1 MKFVGVVGWEK
12 AEDVPC
18 CLFLYFAFA
27 KKLSTLKLDSVL
39 ILNFDNKKQKT
50 KFKNQAKMK
59 NDVQN
64 ENFRLRMQKTMSD
77 LYLVYEIQKTKYKIQ
92 NTNYKLQSTTMV
104 MIHVNCHIQQLKLN
118 TWFLKN
124 AYLF

>member
-39 ILNFDNKKQKT
+39 ILTTKNKKQKT
-50 KFKNQAKMK
+50 KFKK
-59 NDVQN
+59 N
-64 ENFRLRMQKTMSD
+64 EK
-77 LYLVYEIQKTKYKIQ
+77 
-92 NTNYKLQSTTMV
+92 
-104 MIHVNCHIQQLKLN
+104 
-118 TWFLKN
+118 
-124 AYLF
+124 

>member
-27 KKLSTLKLDSVL
+27 KKTLELDSVI

-50 KFKNQAKMK
+50 KFKNQAKIK

-92 NTNYKLQSTTMV
+92 NTKYKIQNTTMV
-104 MIHVNCHIQQLKLN
+104 MIHVNCHIRQLKLN
-118 TWFLKN
+118 TWFLRD

>member
-18 CLFLYFAFA
+18 CLFLYFALA
-27 KKLSTLKLDSVL
+27 KKSLELDL
-39 ILNFDNKKQKT
+39 MIILNFDNKKQKT

-77 LYLVYEIQKTKYKIQ
+77 FVFKYKIQNTKYKIQ
-92 NTNYKLQSTTMV
+92 NTKYKDDDDTR
-104 MIHVNCHIQQLKLN
+104 
-118 TWFLKN
+118 
-124 AYLF
+124 

>member
-77 LYLVYEIQKTKYKIQ
+77 LYLVYEIQNTKYKIQ
-92 NTNYKLQSTTMV
+92 NTTMV
-104 MIHVNCHIQQLKLN
+104 MILDNCHVQQLKLN

>member
-27 KKLSTLKLDSVL
+27 KKTLELDSVI

-50 KFKNQAKMK
+50 KFKNQAKIK

-77 LYLVYEIQKTKYKIQ
+77 FVFDIQNTKYKIQ
-92 NTNYKLQSTTMV
+92 NTKYKVQRR
-104 MIHVNCHIQQLKLN
+104 
-118 TWFLKN
+118 WW
-124 AYLF
+124 

>member
-27 KKLSTLKLDSVL
+27 KKALELDSVI

-59 NDVQN
+59 NDEQN

-77 LYLVYEIQKTKYKIQ
+77 FVFKYKIQNTKYKIQ
-92 NTNYKLQSTTMV
+92 NTKYKDDDDTR
-104 MIHVNCHIQQLKLN
+104 
-118 TWFLKN
+118 
-124 AYLF
+124 

>member
-1 MKFVGVVGWEK
+1 MKKHE
-12 AEDVPC
+12 
-18 CLFLYFAFA
+18 
-27 KKLSTLKLDSVL
+27 
-39 ILNFDNKKQKT
+39 
-50 KFKNQAKMK
+50 
-59 NDVQN
+59 QN

>member
-18 CLFLYFAFA
+18 CLFLYFAFT

-50 KFKNQAKMK
+50 KNKNQAKMK

-64 ENFRLRMQKTMSD
+64 ENFRLRMQKTMLD
-77 LYLVYEIQKTKYKIQ
+77 FVFEIQNTKYKIQ
-92 NTNYKLQSTTMV
+92 NTKTMMIFAHTTTKTTEIKHMFK
-104 MIHVNCHIQQLKLN
+104 QQLILN
-118 TWFLKN
+118 IWLT
-124 AYLF
+124 